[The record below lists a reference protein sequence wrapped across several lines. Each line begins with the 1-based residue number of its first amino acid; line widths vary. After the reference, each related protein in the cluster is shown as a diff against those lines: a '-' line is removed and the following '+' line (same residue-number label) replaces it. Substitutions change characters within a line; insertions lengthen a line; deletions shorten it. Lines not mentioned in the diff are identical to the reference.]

1 MTKGGFGA
9 HILENKL
16 VPKLA
21 LLVFLLATV
30 VMCMAFTL
38 IVFKV
43 EQTQRNLRIS
53 QYSLLASEL
62 ERQIKRGLELGIT
75 LSEMTTLPSVM
86 KRWLATDDAMLAI
99 EMSDEAGLLL
109 YAVTA
114 NSTSYSPV
122 VALVPS
128 WFAVAKRTTAA
139 HTHNLRIT
147 PSPQA
152 VWQWQAGEDA
162 ASGIAVNSAFGEVVG
177 YVAIRYSTNSL
188 AHASRHLALALLPA
202 AIAVYIALS
211 ITLMVIFT
219 LAAHRFER
227 DVHDAALQ
235 LLDGTTNVSGVSHH
249 RIWRDN
255 IAILRASLSSASAAL
270 ASWHSKYA
278 AKTAHRASSSYDDLA

>member
-139 HTHNLRIT
+139 HADNLRIN
-147 PSPQA
+147 PSQQA
-152 VWQWQAGEDA
+152 LWHWQAGEDA

-202 AIAVYIALS
+202 ATAVYIALS

-219 LAAHRFER
+219 LAAHRFEC

-235 LLDGTTNVSGVSHH
+235 LLDGTANVSGVSHH